1 MNRVLS
7 SLPEDPRPDPG
18 GAVPDAVAGHL
29 RARARRWRRTFLA
42 LAFLLAGSA
51 VFGVSVGAVT
61 VRPATIVRVLWHRM
75 AGGPAGAWTPADEAI
90 ILRVRLPRVAAGALA
105 GAALAVAGVLFQG
118 LLRNPL
124 ADPYIIGTSAGAAFA
139 AAVAQAAG
147 LQFTLFGFGVL
158 PVAGF
163 AGGLATS
170 FAVYGLARIGG
181 RAPVVNLLL
190 AGLVVSSI
198 LLYAMSLLMVLSETL
213 QTQFRSL
220 FTVLM
225 GGIIVTGW
233 RPVAIVAPLVAAGI
247 AAACPLARRLNALT
261 LGEEGAAAVGV
272 DVERDKRLIIALGA
286 FLTACAVSLSGIIGF
301 AGLVVPHVLRLTA
314 GPDHRGLIP
323 GAALLGGAFLVVADA
338 LARSLFAPAEVPVG
352 VFTALVGG
360 PFFLVILR
368 RGRGEYRF

>member
-1 MNRVLS
+1 MNGILS
-7 SLPEDPRPDPG
+7 SLPEDPVPG
-18 GAVPDAVAGHL
+18 PAGAALDAVAVHV
-29 RARARRWRRTFLA
+29 RARARRRRRTVLA
-42 LAFLLAGSA
+42 LALLLVAT
-51 VFGVSVGAVT
+51 GVLGLAVGAVP
-61 VRPATIVRVLWHRM
+61 VRPGTIAAILWHRV
-75 AGGPAGAWTPADEAI
+75 AGGAGRGWAPTEEAI
-90 ILRVRLPRVAAGALA
+90 ILQVRLPRVAAGALA

-147 LQFTLFGFGVL
+147 LQFSVLGFGVL

-170 FAVYGLARIGG
+170 FAVYGLARVGG

-190 AGLVVSSI
+190 AGLVMSSI
-198 LLYAMSLLMVLSETL
+198 LLYGMSLVMALSETL
-213 QTQFRSL
+213 QMQFRSL

-225 GGIIVTGW
+225 GGIMVTGW
-233 RPVAIVAPLVAAGI
+233 RPVAIVAPMVVGGV
-247 AAACPLARRLNALT
+247 AAACPLAFRLNALT

-272 DVERDKRLIIALGA
+272 DVERDKRLIIGLGA

-301 AGLVVPHVLRLTA
+301 AGLVVPHVLRLVS

-323 GAALLGGAFLVVADA
+323 GAALLGAAFLMLADA

-360 PFFLVILR
+360 PFFLVLLR
-368 RGRGEYRF
+368 RGRREYRF

>member
-1 MNRVLS
+1 MHRVLS
-7 SLPEDPRPDPG
+7 SLPEDPKPGPG
-18 GAVPDAVAGHL
+18 GAVPDAVEGHL
-29 RARARRWRRTFLA
+29 RARARRRRRTFLA
-42 LAFLLAGSA
+42 LAFLLAGAA

-61 VRPATIVRVLWHRM
+61 VPPATIVRVLWHRM
-75 AGGPAGAWTPADEAI
+75 AGGPAGAWAPADEAI
-90 ILRVRLPRVAAGALA
+90 LLHVRLPRVAAGALA

-147 LQFTLFGFGVL
+147 LQFTLLGFGVL

-247 AAACPLARRLNALT
+247 AAAWPLARRLNALT

-272 DVERDKRLIIALGA
+272 DVERDKRLIIGLGA

>member
-1 MNRVLS
+1 V
-7 SLPEDPRPDPG
+7 E
-18 GAVPDAVAGHL
+18 GHL
-29 RARARRWRRTFLA
+29 RARARRRRRTFLA
-42 LAFLLAGSA
+42 LAFLLAGAA

-61 VRPATIVRVLWHRM
+61 VPPATIVRVLWHRM
-75 AGGPAGAWTPADEAI
+75 AGGPAGAWAPADEAI
-90 ILRVRLPRVAAGALA
+90 LLHVRLPRVAAGALA

-147 LQFTLFGFGVL
+147 LQFTLLGFGVL

-247 AAACPLARRLNALT
+247 AAAWPLARRLNALT

-272 DVERDKRLIIALGA
+272 DVERDKRLIIGLGA

>member
-1 MNRVLS
+1 MAAV
-7 SLPEDPRPDPG
+7 
-18 GAVPDAVAGHL
+18 GADVAAAADSIAAHV
-29 RARARRWRRTFLA
+29 RARTRRWRRTFLA
-42 LAFLLAGSA
+42 LAALLAGA
-51 VFGVSVGAVT
+51 TVLGVAVGAVT
-61 VRPATIVRVLWHRM
+61 IRPGAIAAMLWKLV
-75 AGGPAGAWTPADEAI
+75 AGGAGGAWTSTEEAI
-90 ILRVRLPRVAAGALA
+90 ILQVRLPRVAAGALA

-139 AAVAQAAG
+139 VAVAQALG
-147 LQFTLFGFGVL
+147 LHFTLLGFGVL
-158 PVAGF
+158 PVAAF
-163 AGGLATS
+163 VGGLATS

-190 AGLVVSSI
+190 AGLVMSSI

-233 RPVAIVAPLVAAGI
+233 RPVAIVAPMVVAGI

-272 DVERDKRLIIALGA
+272 EVERDKRLIIGLGA

-301 AGLVVPHVLRLTA
+301 AGLVVPHVLRITS

-323 GAALLGGAFLVVADA
+323 GAALLGAAFLVVADA
-338 LARSLFAPAEVPVG
+338 LARSLFAPTEVPVG

-360 PFFLVILR
+360 PFFLAILR